1 MGNLERL
8 FKKFKEFKKVAKE
21 QEEKMRKKG
30 LNDYNILSVTN
41 KNSDE
46 LMHSKMIASLLDIN
60 GKHYQDDLFLKK
72 FFNIIQMDDFQFKNA
87 KIELEKSGQDLKDG
101 RIDIYITDGE
111 KHIIIEN
118 KINADDQK
126 HQLQRYVEIIY
137 QNNEEINP
145 DDILIVY
152 LSKNG
157 KLPSKYSLGT
167 LEINHNYLTEYN
179 KNKAK
184 FKAISYKKEI
194 INWLNQCI
202 SEIENISNLKESL
215 KIYKE
220 VVEKITNKYKY
231 KGVAMSDFLIN
242 NLDCIEDVYILHNNF
257 PSSMAKV
264 ANKFLKELEKYSNL
278 ECVNSKIDNQNIVYN
293 IDKLKKW
300 FDKGL
305 KGRKNIGSF
314 LKINNKW
321 LLFFWFG
328 DINFHIGVISYKE
341 DEKITFDKNN
351 LNIFNELKTKLKK
364 GNIRDWNS
372 LGGKNCCFTINYGN
386 FKEKYNSNLV
396 ECIKSNECEIKKDIN
411 KILEF
416 FNENNNLFKQ

>member
-1 MGNLERL
+1 MKDLERL
-8 FKKFKEFKKVAKE
+8 FKKFKEFKIVAKE
-21 QEEKMRKKG
+21 QEEREKKKG
-30 LNDYNILSVTN
+30 LNDYNILSITH

-72 FFNIIQMDDFQFKNA
+72 FFNIIQVDDFQFKSA
-87 KIELEKSGQDLKDG
+87 KIELEKSGQNLKDG

-126 HQLQRYVEIIY
+126 RQIQRYVEIIY
-137 QNNEEINP
+137 QNNEEIDP
-145 DDILIVY
+145 DDILILY

-167 LEINHNYLTEYN
+167 LEINNNYLVENN

-184 FKAISYKKEI
+184 FKIISYENEI
-194 INWLNQCI
+194 LNWLNQCI
-202 SEIENISNLKESL
+202 LEVENISNLKESL
-215 KIYKE
+215 RIYKE
-220 VVEKITNKYKY
+220 VVEKITNKYRN
-231 KGVAMSDFLIN
+231 KGVDMSDFLIN
-242 NLDCIEDVYILHNNF
+242 NLDFIEDVYILHNNF

-264 ANKFLKELEKYSNL
+264 ANKFMKELEKYSNL

-293 IDKLKKW
+293 LDKLKKW
-300 FDKGL
+300 FDKGF
-305 KGRKNIGSF
+305 KDRKNIGSF

-328 DINFHIGVISYKE
+328 DINFHIGVVPYNIE
-341 DEKITFDKNN
+341 DEIINFFKTSDRHK
-351 LNIFNELKTKLKK
+351 IFNTLKTRLKK
-364 GNIRDWNS
+364 GDVRNWS
-372 LGGKNCCFTINYGN
+372 TLGGEKCCFTINYGN

-396 ECIKSNECEIKKDIN
+396 ECIKENECEIKKDII

-416 FNENNNLFKQ
+416 FNENNNL